1 LSHPLWLAIIIVG
14 VICSG
19 ANSGSR
25 RFKMKPALKLM
36 AVTAFFSLFIAG
48 CSGSK
53 PTEPSAH
60 IGQPAPI
67 QPCEHG
73 PGVPAPLWVCS
84 SQIDGGL
91 AAIGEG
97 RPNPANDRNLQRR
110 QAVANAR
117 QNLAEEMSVK
127 VQGMLTDWTR
137 STGAGSA
144 QTYEANLENVTRQ
157 VSNQTL
163 QGSRQMNQWFA
174 PDGTLVVLV
183 GMPEQQIGDSIRTS
197 LRNDEA
203 LYQQFGSKQ
212 ALDALDHRINQE
224 FGAGR

>member
-1 LSHPLWLAIIIVG
+1 
-14 VICSG
+14 
-19 ANSGSR
+19 
-25 RFKMKPALKLM
+25 MKPALKVL
-36 AVTAFFSLFIAG
+36 AVTLLSAAYLVG
-48 CSGSK
+48 CGGSK
-53 PTEPSAH
+53 TTQPSAH
-60 IGQPAPI
+60 VDQSVGA

-73 PGVPAPLWVCS
+73 PGVPAPQWVCS
-84 SQIDGGL
+84 PQIADGL

-117 QNLAEEMSVK
+117 QNLAEEMSIK
-127 VQGMLTDWTR
+127 VQSMLTDWTR

-157 VSNQTL
+157 VSNQAL

-183 GMPEQQIGDSIRTS
+183 GMPQQQIGDSIRTS
-197 LRNDEA
+197 LRNSEA
-203 LYQQFGSKQ
+203 LYQQFSSQK
-212 ALDALDHRINQE
+212 ALESLDEWIDKE
-224 FGAGR
+224 FGGFR

>member
-1 LSHPLWLAIIIVG
+1 
-14 VICSG
+14 
-19 ANSGSR
+19 
-25 RFKMKPALKLM
+25 MKPALKLM
-36 AVTAFFSLFIAG
+36 AVAAFSSLFIAG
-48 CSGSK
+48 CGGSK
-53 PTEPSAH
+53 PSQSEPT
-60 IGQPAPI
+60 QPIVQIP
-67 QPCEHG
+67 QCEHG
-73 PGVPAPLWVCS
+73 PGVPAPQWVCS
-84 SQIDGGL
+84 PEIDGGL

-197 LRNDEA
+197 LRNDDA

-212 ALDALDHRINQE
+212 ALDALDHRISQE